1 MHAVVVNVNINDRAA
16 AERELRA
23 QLVPWA
29 SQTPGFVTAYWT
41 IKDDNGLTMIVFE
54 SEDAANRMSEQV
66 TAAVPGAMT
75 LENVDVREVAAH
87 A

>member
-1 MHAVVVNVNINDRAA
+1 MGHADPRIRDGV
-16 AERELRA
+16 L
-23 QLVPWA
+23 
-29 SQTPGFVTAYWT
+29 T

-66 TAAVPGAMT
+66 GAAIPDAMT
-75 LENVDVREVAAH
+75 LENIEVREVEAH

>member
-1 MHAVVVNVNINDRAA
+1 MHAVVVTVDINDRAA
-16 AERELRA
+16 AESELRD

-29 SQTPGFVTAYWT
+29 SHTPGFMTGYWT

-54 SEDAANRMSEQV
+54 SEDAATRMSEQAR
-66 TAAVPGAMT
+66 AAVPGAVT
-75 LENVDVREVAAH
+75 LKNVEVREVVAH